1 MYVFFRNAIHKSG
14 DKFNSLQ
21 SRESLSVVDEKDR
34 LLKLHFDF
42 HSCFYEPS
50 LIILDPAQIIQK
62 QTIGL
67 TGFSSS
73 LDCCYAYQNLYALNF
88 YMHLHLKVKSIS
100 AALLFIYAFNG
111 NRYITLQTPPAVGR
125 VPVQLHVGWAAE
137 RGQQDQHRPQQ
148 QLRRGRRP
156 SLQQHQHQAQ
166 QPQGAAK
173 P

>member
-1 MYVFFRNAIHKSG
+1 MFVFFRNAIHKSG

-100 AALLFIYAFNG
+100 TAFH
-111 NRYITLQTPPAVGR
+111 LCF
-125 VPVQLHVGWAAE
+125 
-137 RGQQDQHRPQQ
+137 
-148 QLRRGRRP
+148 
-156 SLQQHQHQAQ
+156 
-166 QPQGAAK
+166 
-173 P
+173 